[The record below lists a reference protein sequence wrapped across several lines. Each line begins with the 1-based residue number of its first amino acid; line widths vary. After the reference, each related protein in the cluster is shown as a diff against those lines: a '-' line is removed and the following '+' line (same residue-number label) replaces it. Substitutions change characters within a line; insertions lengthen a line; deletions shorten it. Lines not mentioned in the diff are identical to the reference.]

1 MALSPIM
8 LTAWAVAE
16 IPGLEIDGY
25 RETSTDDCDRVLCR
39 THDDRIISI
48 ASPLTAEYA
57 EIQEAEHRVGQLLS
71 AGVRDRLPF
80 AVPHTLA
87 AGTIGKR
94 RVVVTEDVRGTAL
107 SSLKDPRIALTSL
120 AGALAAIHSLPT
132 SIVTRNV
139 IPQSN
144 SLDCL
149 RDAAGLIDRAHQT
162 TKVPSALLD
171 RWDAAV
177 EDQGLWQF
185 APTIIHGSID
195 FDAILVDELGVS
207 GITNW
212 GGARVG
218 DPADDLREV
227 IARVD
232 PVSADE
238 FMASYLAQRPTHD
251 ARVAHRARFLSEI
264 AVAGWLVHGVDSGDE
279 SIVAEGVGMLASVL
293 ASVTDNPALDLGAPK
308 KAPSTIVYPEDV
320 PPLPVGVDRIESAL
334 AETEEMTAPMAPLAV
349 PGDDVEKP
357 TTEPL

>member
-1 MALSPIM
+1 M

-25 RETSTDDCDRVLCR
+25 RDTSNDDCDRALCR
-39 THDDRIISI
+39 THDDRVISI
-48 ASPLTAEYA
+48 TSPLTAEFA
-57 EIQEAEHRVGQLLS
+57 ALQDSEHRVGQLLS

-94 RVVVTEDVRGTAL
+94 RVVVTEDARGTAL
-107 SSLKDPRIALTSL
+107 TAIKDPRGALPSL
-120 AGALAAIHSLPT
+120 ATALASIHNLPT

-139 IPQSN
+139 IPQFN

-177 EDQGLWQF
+177 EDAGMWQF
-185 APTIIHGSID
+185 SPTITHGAMD
-195 FDAILVDELGVS
+195 FDAVLVDELGVS
-207 GITNW
+207 GIVNW
-212 GGARVG
+212 SSARVG
-218 DPADDLREV
+218 DPAEDLFKVMGR
-227 IARVD
+227 IAHTT
-232 PVSADE
+232 ADE
-238 FMASYLAQRPTHD
+238 FAAAYLEARPSHD
-251 ARVAHRARFLSEI
+251 PRLIHRARFLSEI
-264 AVAGWLVHGVDSGDE
+264 DVARWLVFGVDSNDE
-279 SIVAEGVGMLASVL
+279 SIVAEGVGMLTAIL
-293 ASVTDNPALDLGAPK
+293 AAVTDNPALDLGAPK

-320 PPLPVGVDRIESAL
+320 PPLPVSAAPVHL
-334 AETEEMTAPMAPLAV
+334 EDVETEAMTAPMRPVAEAS
-349 PGDDVEKP
+349 GDVEPEKP